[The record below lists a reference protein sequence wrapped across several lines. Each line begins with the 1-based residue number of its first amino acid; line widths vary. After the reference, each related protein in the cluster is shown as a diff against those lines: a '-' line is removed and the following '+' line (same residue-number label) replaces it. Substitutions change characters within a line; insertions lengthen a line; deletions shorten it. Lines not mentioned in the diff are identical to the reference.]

1 MMKYYTFALFL
12 SVFISFAGAVQAA
25 EVLAREYTIKE
36 ISDPAGNKPYY
47 FEPSSLTIQPGDT
60 VTFVNAQ
67 EDMHDVMFDV
77 VPKNVDAMIMAPMQG
92 KAGEKWSY
100 TFTVPGTYHFHC
112 HPHQALGMKGTLIVG
127 RASKPGE
134 TRTVDH
140 EAMEHMDMGD
150 HAANAAPEGK
160 GKINSIDAE
169 KRTINMTHQPI
180 EALKWPGMTM
190 GFPVA
195 KEVDLSSFKAG
206 DVVAFTLK
214 SGEDN
219 QYWIASLKAA
229 DNDHKPQ

>member
-1 MMKYYTFALFL
+1 MKYYAFVLFL

-25 EVLAREYTIKE
+25 EAQYTIKE

-47 FEPSSLTIQPGDT
+47 FEPSTLTIQPGDT

-77 VPKNVDAMIMAPMQG
+77 VPKQVDAMIMAPMQE
-92 KAGEKWSY
+92 KAGERWSY

-112 HPHQALGMKGTLIVG
+112 HPHQALGMKGTLVVG
-127 RASKPGE
+127 QASKPGE

-140 EAMEHMDMGD
+140 EALEHADMGG
-150 HAANAAPEGK
+150 HAANALPEGN
-160 GKINSIDAE
+160 GKINSVDSE
-169 KRTINMTHQPI
+169 KHVLNMTHQPI
-180 EALKWPGMTM
+180 EALNWPGMTM
-190 GFPVA
+190 EFPVA

-206 DVVAFTLK
+206 DAVAFTLK
-214 SGEDN
+214 SGEDH

-229 DNDHKPQ
+229 DDDHRPQ